1 MAFGGEGMTEHTPTP
16 WGLAIYRDDP
26 NRPPTVDK
34 IKHMLCES
42 VDRTIQHGGSIPD
55 IYFVCAS
62 VDPKD
67 PVFTAITGNGPH
79 SEANA
84 AFIVKACNCHEEL
97 VEACQLA
104 LQFIRN
110 GVEYGY
116 IRMPDKDTPDPAHHM
131 DDILHAALKKAGA
144 S

>member
-1 MAFGGEGMTEHTPTP
+1 MGADQIPAVRVDFGGEGMTEHTPTP

-97 VEACQLA
+97 VQACKA
-104 LQFIRN
+104 AHDMVRN
-110 GVEYGY
+110 CPGNWQTQTADMLGMA
-116 IRMPDKDTPDPAHHM
+116 IA
-131 DDILHAALKKAGA
+131 KAEGK